1 MNIGVGKFLPIGF
14 QLSSSILKNKL
25 YVISEIFIDYVYG
38 EPIKLLRWYGPL
50 VRTRNLGCRLM
61 VLVS

>member
-1 MNIGVGKFLPIGF
+1 MNIGVGKFLPIEF

-25 YVISEIFIDYVYG
+25 YVISEIFIDYAYG

-50 VRTRNLGCRLM
+50 VRT
-61 VLVS
+61 